1 MNAGS
6 ACLRSVLCRT
16 QNLPILF
23 TFAAAAAAAVNT
35 SSGEANLTVSAF
47 NQNL

>member
-6 ACLRSVLCRT
+6 ACLRSVLFRT

-23 TFAAAAAAAVNT
+23 TFAAAAAAVNT